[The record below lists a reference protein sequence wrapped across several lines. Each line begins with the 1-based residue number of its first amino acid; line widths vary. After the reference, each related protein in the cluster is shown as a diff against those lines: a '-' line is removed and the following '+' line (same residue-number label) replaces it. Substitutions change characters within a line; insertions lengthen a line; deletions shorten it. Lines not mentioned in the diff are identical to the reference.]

1 MPPIELRAAEL
12 GEPVATDRSNTVP
25 AAVVP
30 GNGLHSVASSGACRI
45 SRTSDRT
52 RPGAHLRQSEGRA
65 AFPFPDCAQELE
77 AVDRLL
83 ADAREGAGGCLV
95 LRGEPGTGKTALL
108 EYAVGQAAGM
118 RSVRVTGIEAE
129 SRLGFAAAHQLLVPF
144 LSHVDR
150 LPPPQRDALRTV
162 AGLVSAPTPERFLVG
177 LAMSTLLAEAARDR
191 PLLVTIDDTQWLDQA
206 SAQLLG
212 FVARRLQTHPIA
224 VLAAVGEPAPQD
236 ARFAGVPS
244 RYLTALLG
252 GRKAAPAVDA
262 PAPCPITQWLA
273 ERFRGRVQALP
284 AAAQSLL
291 LVAAAEPPG
300 SAAALRRAADRLG
313 LSADAAVAVQAG
325 RLLSIGD
332 RVTFPH
338 PVVRSAVY
346 HGADPRERRRVR
358 AALAAAVPRRPDTDE
373 HVLSGRS
380 GSALPDHPGV
390 RHVRTPPLEP
400 DEPTAPEVLLRD
412 GLSVRRTHGYPAA
425 VSKLRAAVSALLAEP
440 AAPNGDGWD
449 LFAEAGRA
457 AGDLLDDGARYLL
470 TSRWV
475 GAERARGNA
484 GRLPEAL
491 SCLARV
497 DLLAGRM
504 ASAEANLAEA
514 RGVVAVTATPAAAG
528 VVSLGELT
536 VLAWRGRA
544 EEARSAATRLHQSSV
559 GVDPGPAAATVQSAL
574 AVLELASGRYRAA
587 LTCALEAYL
596 HDPPELGTHILPDLV
611 EAASRTGHRAA
622 ATAALD
628 RFTERALASGTP
640 LALGLLARSRAL
652 LADDAAADDL
662 YQEAGDL
669 LARTSAAPEL
679 ARTYLLHGEWLR
691 RQRRRRDAR
700 QQLRA
705 AADLFETMGMDAFA
719 QRARVELRATSD
731 RVSKRVGGPD
741 NQLTPQESQIAQL
754 VADGLAN
761 REIATRL
768 FISPNTV
775 EYHLRK
781 VFRKLRIG
789 SRTQLARTLLTGT
802 SSPGAA

>member
-1 MPPIELRAAEL
+1 MPSIKLRAAEL
-12 GEPVATDRSNTVP
+12 GEPVAADRSNTAP
-25 AAVVP
+25 TAVVP
-30 GNGLHSVASSGACRI
+30 GKGLHSVASSGACRI
-45 SRTSDRT
+45 GRTSDRT
-52 RPGAHLRQSEGRA
+52 RPGTHLRQSEGRA
-65 AFPFPDCAQELE
+65 AFPFRDCAQELE

-83 ADAREGAGGCLV
+83 ADARGGAGGCLV

-118 RSVRVTGIEAE
+118 HSVRVTGIESE

-162 AGLVSAPTPERFLVG
+162 AGLVPAPTPERFLVG
-177 LAMSTLLAEAARDR
+177 LAMLTLLAEAARDR
-191 PLLVTIDDTQWLDQA
+191 PLLVTIDDAQWLDQT

-212 FVARRLQTHPIA
+212 FVAHRAQTHPIA

-236 ARFAGVPS
+236 APFTEVPS
-244 RYLTALLG
+244 RYLTAPLG
-252 GRKAAPAVDA
+252 GRTAAPAVGA

-291 LVAAAEPPG
+291 LVAAAEPSG
-300 SAAALRRAADRLG
+300 SAAALRR
-313 LSADAAVAVQAG
+313 
-325 RLLSIGD
+325 LSIGD

-346 HGADPRERRRVR
+346 HGAALAERRRVH
-358 AALAAAVPRRPDTDE
+358 AALAAAAHRRSNADDQVP
-373 HVLSGRS
+373 SGRS
-380 GSALPDHPGV
+380 GSALPDHRGV
-390 RHVRTPPLEP
+390 RQVRTRPLKS
-400 DEPTAPEVLLRD
+400 DALTAPGVLLRD
-412 GLSVRRTHGYPAA
+412 GLSVRRAHGYPAA
-425 VSKLRAAVSALLAEP
+425 VSRLRAAVSALLAEP
-440 AAPNGDGWD
+440 AAPNGNGCD

-457 AGDLLDDGARYLL
+457 AGDLLDDGAHYVL

-514 RGVVAVTATPAAAG
+514 RGVAAVTATPAAAEF
-528 VVSLGELT
+528 VSLGELT

-544 EEARSAATRLHQSSV
+544 EEARSAAARLHQSSV
-559 GVDPGPAAATVQSAL
+559 GVDPGTAAATVQSAL
-574 AVLELASGRYRAA
+574 AVLELASGRYQAA
-587 LTCALEAYL
+587 LTCALAAYL
-596 HDPPELGTHILPDLV
+596 HDPPDLGTHVLPDLV
-611 EAASRTGHRAA
+611 EAASRAGDRAT

-652 LADDAAADDL
+652 LADDTAADGL

-669 LARTSAAPEL
+669 LARTSAAPQL

-719 QRARVELRATSD
+719 QRARVELRATGE

-741 NQLTPQESQIAQL
+741 DQLTPQESQIAQL

-775 EYHLRK
+775 EYHLQK
-781 VFRKLRIG
+781 VFRKLGIG
-789 SRTQLARTLLTGT
+789 SRTQLARALLTGI
-802 SSPGAA
+802 SSPRAA